1 MPDQV
6 ISDNFKTLNSV
17 EVKNCFVKHGVK
29 QSFIF
34 PALRWQ
40 AFTKGYLISKINITK
55 DFWKIIFD
63 IGRIAN
69 NTLEN

>member
-34 PALRWQ
+34 LPHFAGVAL
-40 AFTKGYLISKINITK
+40 TKGL
-55 DFWKIIFD
+55 FD
-63 IGRIAN
+63 Q
-69 NTLEN
+69 